1 MKTQTVILASQ
12 DLLEPP
18 VGHLQ
23 LSQTSTATKPGDP
36 WDFDPESF
44 PLRAPTVTVVHE
56 EILEQRG
63 HPHGGI
69 ND

>member
-1 MKTQTVILASQ
+1 MKTRTVILASQ

-18 VGHLQ
+18 AGHFQ

-44 PLRAPTVTVVHE
+44 TFRATTVTVVLK
-56 EILEQRG
+56 EILEQRD
-63 HPHGGI
+63 HIYGGI